1 MGKHDIGT
9 PINESLE
16 KHYQDEKKRLEA
28 RIAELENELNEA
40 KVANERLKFRLR
52 LKNIEIESLV
62 KSMAGGNDD
71 EI

>member
-28 RIAELENELNEA
+28 KIAVLENELNEA
-40 KVANERLKFRLR
+40 NHTINKLKFRIE
-52 LKNIEIESLV
+52 LKDVEIESLV
-62 KSMAGGNDD
+62 KSLA
-71 EI
+71 ER

>member
-16 KHYQDEKKRLEA
+16 KHYQEEKKRLEA

-40 KVANERLKFRLR
+40 KLEIKRLEFRNRLKDM
-52 LKNIEIESLV
+52 NVESLL
-62 KSMAGGNDD
+62 KSMA
-71 EI
+71 ER